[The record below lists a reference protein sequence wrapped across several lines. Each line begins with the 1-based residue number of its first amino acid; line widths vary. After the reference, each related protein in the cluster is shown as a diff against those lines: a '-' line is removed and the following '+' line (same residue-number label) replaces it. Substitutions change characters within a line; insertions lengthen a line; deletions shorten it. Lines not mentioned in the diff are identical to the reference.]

1 MQQTA
6 HPRDP
11 SRVLHLGARAW
22 FLAAMLGQGAFIV
35 FILWFFGG
43 HLAGGDLAGLN
54 AKPHVTGYVPGD
66 VVGNVQFVGH
76 ALAGALV
83 TLSGAW
89 QLVPA
94 LRRRWPR
101 LHRWNGRVFLAI
113 AVLATLSGFWLTWVR
128 GSQLGT
134 GSTLSIS
141 LNGLLILG
149 FAWAAW
155 RSAVRRDFGAH
166 RRHALRAWLL
176 VNGVWF
182 LRIGIML
189 AGLLLAPLGIK
200 IDYTGAAFVG
210 VSFASWL
217 LPLAILELYLRAER
231 AAPAMRRTVGA
242 LLVAMALLTLAG
254 SAAAVAFMW
263 WPYLRTQDSAEEIAP
278 PPPVSSATRA
288 ATQRRSRPRSP
299 PLWPSRRAGWQSPQ
313 PNARGSGISHA

>member
-1 MQQTA
+1 MLQTA
-6 HPRDP
+6 RPRDP
-11 SRVLHLGARAW
+11 SHLLHLGARAW

-66 VVGNVQFVGH
+66 LAGNVQFVGH

-101 LHRWNGRVFLAI
+101 VHRWNGRVFLAI
-113 AVLATLSGFWLTWVR
+113 AVLATLSGFSLTWLR
-128 GSQLGT
+128 GSQLGI

-155 RSAVRRDFGAH
+155 HSARRRDFGAH

-200 IDYTGAAFVG
+200 IDYTGAVFVG

-231 AAPAMRRTVGA
+231 AAPVARRAVGA
-242 LLVAMALLTLAG
+242 LLVAMAVLTLAG
-254 SAAAVAFMW
+254 SAAAAAFMW
-263 WPYLRTQDSAEEIAP
+263 WPYLRKQDAVQAISPTAP
-278 PPPVSSATRA
+278 DASATRA
-288 ATQRRSRPRSP
+288 APRHSSHP
-299 PLWPSRRAGWQSPQ
+299 RIRPLWPSRRAGP
-313 PNARGSGISHA
+313 

>member
-1 MQQTA
+1 MLHTA
-6 HPRDP
+6 RPRDP
-11 SRVLHLGARAW
+11 SGLLHFGVRAW
-22 FLAAMLGQGAFIV
+22 FLAAMLGQGAFIA

-54 AKPHVTGYVPGD
+54 AKPHITGYVPGD
-66 VVGNVQFVGH
+66 LAGNLQFVGH

-89 QLVPA
+89 QLVPT

-101 LHRWNGRVFLAI
+101 VHRWNGRVFLAV
-113 AVLATLSGFWLTWVR
+113 AVLATLSGFSLTWVR

-166 RRHALRAWLL
+166 RRHAMRTWLL

-200 IDYTGAAFVG
+200 IDSTGAVFVG

-217 LPLAILELYLRAER
+217 LPLALLELYLWAER
-231 AAPAMRRTVGA
+231 ATPAARGAVGA

-263 WPYLRTQDSAEEIAP
+263 WPYL
-278 PPPVSSATRA
+278 
-288 ATQRRSRPRSP
+288 
-299 PLWPSRRAGWQSPQ
+299 
-313 PNARGSGISHA
+313 

>member
-101 LHRWNGRVFLAI
+101 LHRRGLTTRARSSRRCGRHMMKPSGWGQWRCRVEWYWFRQDRFLWGVI
-113 AVLATLSGFWLTWVR
+113 REKTVPPVRRNSHSMRFISTRSG
-128 GSQLGT
+128 ST
-134 GSTLSIS
+134 GSRCQTLSILDS
-141 LNGLLILG
+141 SSGREQIG
-149 FAWAAW
+149 
-155 RSAVRRDFGAH
+155 RSSGERIH
-166 RRHALRAWLL
+166 
-176 VNGVWF
+176 F
-182 LRIGIML
+182 LKRQHSI
-189 AGLLLAPLGIK
+189 P
-200 IDYTGAAFVG
+200 
-210 VSFASWL
+210 
-217 LPLAILELYLRAER
+217 
-231 AAPAMRRTVGA
+231 
-242 LLVAMALLTLAG
+242 
-254 SAAAVAFMW
+254 
-263 WPYLRTQDSAEEIAP
+263 
-278 PPPVSSATRA
+278 
-288 ATQRRSRPRSP
+288 
-299 PLWPSRRAGWQSPQ
+299 
-313 PNARGSGISHA
+313 